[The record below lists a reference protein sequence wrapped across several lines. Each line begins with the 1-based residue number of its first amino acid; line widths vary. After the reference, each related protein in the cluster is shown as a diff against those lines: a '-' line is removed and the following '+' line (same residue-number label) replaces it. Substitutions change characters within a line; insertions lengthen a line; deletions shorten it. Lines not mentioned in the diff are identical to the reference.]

1 MASVASE
8 TGDDKVT
15 INEQRAKRRREMARS
30 ADDVRSRLVRLKT
43 GTRLSIWNGSICLPT
58 PASTLPT
65 RSPFSP

>member
-30 ADDVRSRLVRLKT
+30 ANDVRSRL
-43 GTRLSIWNGSICLPT
+43 GTPEN
-58 PASTLPT
+58 
-65 RSPFSP
+65 